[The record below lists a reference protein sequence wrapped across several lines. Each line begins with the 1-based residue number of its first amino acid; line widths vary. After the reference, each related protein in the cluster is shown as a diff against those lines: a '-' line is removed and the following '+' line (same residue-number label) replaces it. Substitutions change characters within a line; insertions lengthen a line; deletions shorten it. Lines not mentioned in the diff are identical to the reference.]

1 MAKMEPVNAQK
12 KAVLDKLGELGGKPI
27 EQCTPEEA
35 RRQPLPNKAVEALI
49 ESRGQKPEP
58 EAVAKVENRTFPG
71 PGGDVQIRVYTP
83 QGDAPFPLLL
93 YVHGGGWVIA
103 DLDTYD
109 ASPRALANAVGAVVV
124 STHYRQGPEHKFPA
138 AHDDTLA
145 AYKWLLKNAAALGG
159 DPARVALVGESA
171 GGNMAA
177 CIAIAARD
185 QGLQAPLHQ
194 VLVYPVADN
203 DLDSPS
209 YRSNADAKPL
219 NKAMIE
225 WMVGNY
231 LHSKDESAD
240 PRIAL
245 VKQPSLKNLPPTT
258 IINAQVD
265 PLRSDGEKLV
275 QALRQAGNHVEQRN
289 YEGVTHEFF
298 GMAAVLDEAK
308 AAQKF
313 AADRLRAAFGRR
325 SM

>member
-1 MAKMEPVNAQK
+1 M
-12 KAVLDKLGELGGKPI
+12 
-27 EQCTPEEA
+27 
-35 RRQPLPNKAVEALI
+35 
-49 ESRGQKPEP
+49 
-58 EAVAKVENRTFPG
+58 
-71 PGGDVQIRVYTP
+71 
-83 QGDAPFPLLL
+83 
-93 YVHGGGWVIA
+93 
-103 DLDTYD
+103 
-109 ASPRALANAVGAVVV
+109 
-124 STHYRQGPEHKFPA
+124 
-138 AHDDTLA
+138 
-145 AYKWLLKNAAALGG
+145 
-159 DPARVALVGESA
+159 
-171 GGNMAA
+171 
-177 CIAIAARD
+177 
-185 QGLQAPLHQ
+185 
-194 VLVYPVADN
+194 YPVADN

-275 QALRQAGNHVEQRN
+275 EALRQAGNHVEHRN

-313 AADRLRAAFGRR
+313 AANRLRAAFGRR

>member
-1 MAKMEPVNAQK
+1 MAKMEPVNAQM

-49 ESRGQKPEP
+49 ESRGQKAAP

-83 QGDAPFPLLL
+83 QGDGPFPLLL

-275 QALRQAGNHVEQRN
+275 QALRQAGNYVEHRN

-298 GMAAVLDEAK
+298 GMAALLDEAK